1 MAEANQKG
9 RYMCKIGFYDIYA
22 KDTHKAKQDS
32 KQKWGVGELVSTDY
46 VVYHSK
52 KLVSKGNKTKNSAI
66 EKALEL
72 LGTKYKEI
80 YSL

>member
-1 MAEANQKG
+1 MAKPNQKG
-9 RYMCKIGFYDIYA
+9 RYLCKIGFYDIYA
-22 KDTHKAKQDS
+22 KDTHKAKQNT
-32 KQKWGVGELVSTDY
+32 KEKWGLGELVSTDY

-52 KLVSKGNKTKNSAI
+52 KLVSKGNNTKNSAI

>member
-1 MAEANQKG
+1 MAKSNQKG
-9 RYMCKIGFYDIYA
+9 RYMCKIGFYDVYA
-22 KDTHKAKQDS
+22 KDTHKTKQDS

-52 KLVSKGNKTKNSAI
+52 KLVSKGNLTKKMAI
-66 EKALEL
+66 DKALEL
-72 LGTKYKEI
+72 LGSKYREV